1 MGTRLNIHM
10 VFEPSHSTFELGLA
24 WLGDAG
30 DILPHH
36 ILPYFS
42 LDVAGVDKDDC
53 TPGFNQASLYMVE
66 LIVAPSTRALAL
78 TIMPAA
84 NNTSR
89 DISPWVCCVNM
100 EYKKNWTFFFFF
112 VTLPID
118 HIPKTTQR

>member
-1 MGTRLNIHM
+1 LAW
-10 VFEPSHSTFELGLA
+10 LGLA

-42 LDVAGVDKDDC
+42 PDVAGVDQDDC
-53 TPGFNQASLYMVE
+53 SPGFNQASLYMVE

-100 EYKKNWTFFFFF
+100 EYKKNWTSFFFF
-112 VTLPID
+112 VTLPIG